1 MGVFEVDILAMKSL
15 MSGPYNKKSTV
26 RCFTTA
32 FLAPLASGTC
42 FMEDHFFHRQK
53 MGAWRSGSGVWK
65 VGGRVVQGIMM

>member
-1 MGVFEVDILAMKSL
+1 MKSL

-32 FLAPLASGTC
+32 FAFIASGTC

-53 MGAWRSGSGVWK
+53 MGRGEGVGAVWK
-65 VGGRVVQGIMM
+65 VGGRVVQGM